1 MKSREEILNK
11 IHEMMEYEL
20 KSIARLD
27 KAQMFWEKQGYRETA
42 EDMKNSSRTHLRC
55 YVALKI
61 LLEFA
66 DED

>member
-1 MKSREEILNK
+1 MKTNEEIVSK
-11 IHEMMEYEL
+11 IREMMEYEL

-27 KAQMFWEKQGYRETA
+27 KAQMFWENQGYRETA

-55 YVALKI
+55 YTALKI

-66 DED
+66 DAD